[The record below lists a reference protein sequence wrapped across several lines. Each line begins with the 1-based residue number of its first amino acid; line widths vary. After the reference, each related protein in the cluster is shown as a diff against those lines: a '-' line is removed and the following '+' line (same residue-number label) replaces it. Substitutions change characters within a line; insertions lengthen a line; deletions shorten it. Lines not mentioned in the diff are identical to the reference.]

1 MDVINLVNGP
11 IQIQVGPEGG
21 KLSSP
26 ITDFEID
33 IPPGAVKVQLTLK
46 AGTCA
51 YGKFELPSDVYRI
64 SDFICVTA
72 KGNLT
77 SPATVHIAHCLSMPE
92 YRNTSAIAIFHTD
105 MSHYNEDGVFVFSII
120 EDLPEIS
127 AKKPFVSFK
136 VTEFCIFCAVY
147 RPSFYRGV
155 QKQTYSSKRSVN
167 KHTHTKTQKGFLPPY
182 VRPHIP
188 KLDYVLLF
196 YEQNNE
202 RKTLYQVLIYAC
214 VNCPGAIEVRLL

>member
-1 MDVINLVNGP
+1 MDVINLVSGP
-11 IQIQVGPEGG
+11 IQIHVGPEGG

-33 IPPGAVKVQLTLK
+33 IPPGAVKDQLILK

-51 YGKFELPSDVYRI
+51 YGKFQLRNDVYRI

-72 KGNLT
+72 EGKLT

-92 YRNTSAIAIFHTD
+92 YRNTSAIAIFHSD
-105 MSHYNEDGVFVFSII
+105 MSHCNEYGVFVFSLI

-127 AKKPFVSFK
+127 TEKPFISFK

-167 KHTHTKTQKGFLPPY
+167 EHTLTKTQKGFLPPY

-196 YEQNNE
+196 YERNNE
-202 RKTLYQVLIYAC
+202 RKTPYQIRIYAC
-214 VNCPGAIEVRLL
+214 VNCPGAIEVRL